1 MNQRIS
7 DMLAKRY
14 PVPPPAHLRQLEVY
28 WQSVT
33 ALSAEIDGSQ
43 LGPSEIP
50 LLFQADGKRENG

>member
-1 MNQRIS
+1 MNQQVR

-14 PVPPPAHLRQLEVY
+14 PEPSPAHLRQLAAY

-33 ALSAEIDGSQ
+33 ALSAQIDVSA

-50 LLFQADGKRENG
+50 LLFSAGGTSNNV

>member
-50 LLFQADGKRENG
+50 LLFKADGNSENG

>member
-1 MNQRIS
+1 MNQQIS

-14 PVPPPAHLRQLEVY
+14 AVPPPANLRQLEAY

-33 ALSAEIDGSQ
+33 ALSADIDGSQ

-50 LLFQADGKRENG
+50 LLFSAGGSSSHG